1 MKKLILF
8 LSLISFM
15 LHACKQEINY
25 QVSPDGLK
33 YHFFE
38 KNAAGK
44 RGEVGDIYLLDI
56 QAKRP
61 DDSVILNTH
70 LMGRKLKFERNK
82 PVFPGDFHSAL
93 AMMQSGD
100 SLVFVQIA
108 DSFYNKSFRL
118 GLPSYLK
125 PDDEIRFYVKVHD
138 ILNPFQHKM
147 TMFEFELDEMENYL
161 RKKKWKAQTDSLS
174 GIKYEFL
181 VKNES
186 GSSLKNGDSVRIQ
199 YHYQLL
205 DGKMIARSNP
215 DDLTGFK
222 VGSEQHI
229 PGLSRLL
236 MLCKSGERVRAL
248 IPFEQA
254 LGEQGNAQIPP
265 YATIVADIT
274 IKEIVK

>member
-1 MKKLILF
+1 MKRQLLF
-8 LSLISFM
+8 LALISVL

-33 YHFFE
+33 YYFFE

-44 RGEVGDIYLLDI
+44 RGQIGDIYLLDI

-93 AMMQSGD
+93 AMMQTGD
-100 SLVFVQIA
+100 SLVFIQIA

-118 GLPSYLK
+118 GLPSYLN
-125 PDDEIRFYVKVHD
+125 PGDEIRFFVKVHD

-161 RKKKWKAQTDSLS
+161 RKKKWNAKTDSLS

-181 VKNES
+181 TKNES
-186 GSSLKNGDSVRIQ
+186 GTFLKNGDSVRMD
-199 YHYQLL
+199 YLYQLL

-215 DDLTGFK
+215 NDPVGFR

-236 MLCKSGERVRAL
+236 LLCKNGERVRAL

-254 LGEQGNAQIPP
+254 LGEQGNARIPP

-274 IKEIVK
+274 VKEIIP